1 MAMPDVST
9 VLSFELPAEPPPF
22 PVPKLNPDT
31 EFFWRS
37 GADGILRLLRCSRCD
52 YIVHPPS
59 PRCPACGSRQ
69 LAPDAMS
76 GRGTVYSY
84 TIAVQAFI
92 PGLAP
97 YCVGLIEIE
106 EQADVR
112 IVGLLLGCT
121 SLTVAVGL
129 PVQVEFFPRTA
140 DIWVPCFRVVA
151 P

>member
-1 MAMPDVST
+1 MALPDVST
-9 VLSFELPAEPPPF
+9 VLSFEMPAEPPSF

-37 GADGILRLLRCSRCD
+37 GADGILRLLRCGQCG

-59 PRCPACGSRQ
+59 PRCPRCGSRQ
-69 LAPDAMS
+69 VAPDAMS

-97 YCVGLIEIE
+97 YCVGLIEVE

-121 SLTVAVGL
+121 SETVAVGL
-129 PVQVEFFPRTA
+129 PVQVEFWPRTA

-151 P
+151 S